1 MGEHDCPA
9 GGAIAPMKI
18 LGLVSGALIGSIFA
32 LVAYA
37 VEPDEMLDDPALE
50 ERARVISQDLRCVVC
65 QNETIDESN
74 ATLAQDMRRLV
85 RQRILAG
92 DSNEDVL
99 AYMVDRYGDFVLLR
113 PRVTAQT
120 LLLWLGPFILLVF
133 GVVNAA
139 RYIKRPKAIDT
150 PGLSPEEMAEVDV
163 LIQKTEGPDQQ

>member
-1 MGEHDCPA
+1 MGKYDCPH

-18 LGLVSGALIGSIFA
+18 LGLATCILAGSVFA

-113 PRVTAQT
+113 PRVTSQT
-120 LLLWLGPFILLVF
+120 LLLWFGPFILLVF
-133 GVVNAA
+133 GVIIAA
-139 RYIKRPKAIDT
+139 RYIKRPTAAET
-150 PGLSPEEMAEVDV
+150 SNLSPEEMAEVEA
-163 LIQKTEGPDQQ
+163 LIQKTEGADQK

>member
-1 MGEHDCPA
+1 
-9 GGAIAPMKI
+9 MKI
-18 LGLVSGALIGSIFA
+18 LGLATGILAGSVFA

-113 PRVTAQT
+113 PRVTSQT
-120 LLLWLGPFILLVF
+120 LLLWFGPFILLVF
-133 GVVNAA
+133 GVIIAA
-139 RYIKRPKAIDT
+139 RYIKRPTAAET
-150 PGLSPEEMAEVDV
+150 SSLSPEEMAEVEA
-163 LIQKTEGPDQQ
+163 LIQKTEGPDQK

>member
-1 MGEHDCPA
+1 
-9 GGAIAPMKI
+9 MKI